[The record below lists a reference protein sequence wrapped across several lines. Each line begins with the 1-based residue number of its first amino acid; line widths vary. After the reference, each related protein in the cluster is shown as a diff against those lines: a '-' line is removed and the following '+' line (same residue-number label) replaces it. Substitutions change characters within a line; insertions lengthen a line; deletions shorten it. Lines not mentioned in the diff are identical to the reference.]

1 VLDSGATDQMAAG
14 DKGFTF
20 RTAGS
25 GDEVTLAN
33 SDKVPTKRHGHVS
46 MDVGK

>member
-1 VLDSGATDQMAAG
+1 MAAG